1 MKVTVLGTGT
11 WGTALAQL
19 LCDNDNEVIM
29 YGIEKSE
36 VEDIEYHHQNS
47 KYFGPDVLL
56 PACPLNVLVGENS
69 PNLCPTMSSDINTGT
84 CFLPSCTAIV

>member
-36 VEDIEYHHQNS
+36 VEADII
-47 KYFGPDVLL
+47 
-56 PACPLNVLVGENS
+56 
-69 PNLCPTMSSDINTGT
+69 SDIISVKNPTSGYITVLDIKEIILEEPST
-84 CFLPSCTAIV
+84 CIITKTTK